1 MTYEPRDPA
10 GIVAGPLPPAPADP
24 VKAEPFIAPRTIA
37 RGLLVLMLAAAVW
50 FFHGFLVPV
59 LAAMIIAFATWPLHL
74 RAQADL
80 GMGRTLSAS
89 LFVLTIVL
97 FLVAPLVVAAV
108 YAVDELRLLAD
119 WAAAANE
126 FGAPAPG
133 WLVALPAVGGWL
145 AERWDLHVGQPGA
158 IGDLVELASGET
170 IGSLYRGA
178 LTVGTFAFDLVLA
191 LLFMLITLFVL
202 YRDGDRAAAQLD
214 RVGEHI
220 LPDRW
225 QRISRVVPRTISA
238 TVMGMTVIAVGEG
251 IILGTAYWIAGA
263 PSPVTLG
270 IATGFL
276 ALIPGGA
283 PLAMTLVSLYLVLSG
298 SPIAGVGLF
307 LWGALEL
314 FVVDKTIRPA
324 LVGGPVKLPFLP
336 TFFGL
341 VGGIKTMGIVG
352 LFVGP
357 VLMALLVGVW
367 REWVRE
373 LDGTAHPPADD

>member
-1 MTYEPRDPA
+1 MTYEPRDTA
-10 GIVAGPLPPAPADP
+10 GLMPRPPKRDRTAVGPL
-24 VKAEPFIAPRTIA
+24 IAPRTIA
-37 RGLLVLMLAAAVW
+37 RGLLVLVLAACVW
-50 FFHGFLVPV
+50 FFHSFLVPV
-59 LAAMIIAFATWPLHL
+59 LAATIVAFATWPLHL
-74 RAQADL
+74 RAQVDL
-80 GMGRTLSAS
+80 GMSRTISAS
-89 LFVLTIVL
+89 LFVLTILL
-97 FLVAPLVVAAV
+97 FLVAPLVVAVIFAI
-108 YAVDELRLLAD
+108 DELRILAD
-119 WAAAANE
+119 WAASTNE
-126 FGAPAPG
+126 FGAPAPAF
-133 WLVALPAVGGWL
+133 LIALPGVGGWL
-145 AERWDLHVGQPGA
+145 VERWDFYVGQPGA

-202 YRDGDRAAAQLD
+202 YRDGDRVAAQLD
-214 RVGEHI
+214 SVGEHI
-220 LPDRW
+220 LPERW

-238 TVMGMTVIAVGEG
+238 TVMGMTVIAIGEG

-270 IATGFL
+270 IITGFL

-283 PLAMTLVSLYLVLSG
+283 PLTMTLVSGYLVLSG
-298 SPIAGVGLF
+298 SPIAGIALF
-307 LWGALEL
+307 AWGALEL
-314 FVVDKTIRPA
+314 FIVDKTVRPA

-341 VGGIKTMGIVG
+341 IGGLKTMGIVG

-373 LDGTAHPPADD
+373 LEGTTHTADD